1 MAKNELN
8 DQWAS
13 GSFASGHLL
22 SSTHCVVPFYLSHCF
37 FLNPLLFFL
46 FFDNLLSQIYY
57 CLREMSHYFQ
67 VFPPLYLLLTP
78 CHYHLSFSFSP
89 CFSAVF
95 VNFCLNVSNPTLTPG
110 EVLPNTITLPLC
122 CTSAFF
128 VVTFLFL
135 FPFSPAAEAL
145 QLDQQ
150 FDIWLILVWHHHGGL
165 L

>member
-1 MAKNELN
+1 MS
-8 DQWAS
+8 QCFH
-13 GSFASGHLL
+13 GRFASGHLV
-22 SSTHCVVPFYLSHCF
+22 SSTHCMVPSYLSHCF
-37 FLNPLLFFL
+37 

-78 CHYHLSFSFSP
+78 CHYHLSFSLPP
-89 CFSAVF
+89 CFSARLW

-110 EVLPNTITLPLC
+110 KVLPNTITLPLS

-135 FPFSPAAEAL
+135 FPSSPAAEAL

-150 FDIWLILVWHHHGGL
+150 FDIWLILVWHHHGDL